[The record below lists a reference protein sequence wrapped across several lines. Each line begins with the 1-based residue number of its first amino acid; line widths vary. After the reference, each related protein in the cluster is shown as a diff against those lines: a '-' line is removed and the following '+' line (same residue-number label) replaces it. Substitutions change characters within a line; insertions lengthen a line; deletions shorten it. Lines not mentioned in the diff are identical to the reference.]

1 MKSGGRT
8 RVQSDAPCNLPV
20 RELVAEGSRP
30 SAYACSTIQRYS
42 VQLARPQGDAMVAL
56 AAHHEHSVAAE
67 FRRAVVEHLD
77 REAAAL
83 ELRQGLRC
91 TTQRRGSRELL
102 HGARVADARQSELRP
117 RRCLPGA

>member
-8 RVQSDAPCNLPV
+8 RVQSDAPCNLPM

-30 SAYACSTIQRYS
+30 SAYACSTMQRYS

-67 FRRAVVEHLD
+67 FRRAVVDPLD

-83 ELRQGLRC
+83 EENGRTRRQARAPVVDR
-91 TTQRRGSRELL
+91 TRTPNRRSDERQRALL
-102 HGARVADARQSELRP
+102 LG
-117 RRCLPGA
+117 G